1 MLLLY
6 AATTVFVILA
16 VAELNVHVVRAAALE
31 IARADGLSRRQSRI
45 MLPRW
50 SSTPAYASVTVA
62 KLLSAVW
69 IYQVESPTVAVLLVL
84 ISMSAK
90 ARVKIP
96 VRLFLG
102 SFRRQLGRNLETLP
116 VVGPTRR
123 VLQALDAWE
132 ARHPD
137 VPRAAVRA
145 SMQST

>member
-6 AATTVFVILA
+6 VATAVFLVFA
-16 VAELNVHVVRAAALE
+16 VAELAVHVARAAALE

-50 SSTPAYASVTVA
+50 SSTPAYAGVTVA
-62 KLLSAVW
+62 KLLTAAW
-69 IYQVESPTVAVLLVL
+69 IYQVESPTVAVFLVL
-84 ISMSAK
+84 ISISAK

-96 VRLFLG
+96 VHPFLR

-137 VPRAAVRA
+137 VPRAAIRA
-145 SMQST
+145 SIQSA